1 MRTTSAPSPISW
13 AISTCRSTARP
24 SLWPWWSAA
33 WKNTSWRKSPACIT
47 VKPKQIVEIGP
58 FKIEFIHVTHSIVSA
73 VALAITTPL
82 GVIIHTGDF
91 KVDPTPTD
99 NELFDL
105 HTLADYGKR
114 GVLLLLSDS
123 TNSDRPGYTES
134 ERAVRPRM
142 EEIFNRAERRVV
154 VSCFSS
160 SIHRI
165 QLVLDLAQECG
176 RRVAVIGRSMVSV
189 TEIAHSLGLLD
200 IPDGIL
206 LRPQDAMGVAAD
218 KVTFLI
224 SGTQG
229 EPMSALS
236 RVAVDN
242 HKHVSVEK
250 GDTVVLSSRIIPGN
264 EKAIFR
270 MIDHMARRGADVL
283 YGSMNPPLHVSGH
296 ASVEEMKLV
305 LNLVR
310 PRYFMPIHGEF
321 RQLSKHARLAEHLRF
336 AGLEES
342 FIMESGEILEI
353 DHHGARKAGKVP
365 VGHVCI
371 DSGSVD
377 DVVQD
382 MVIRDR
388 RHLSEDGIVLP
399 IIAINRNSGRMESLP
414 EIVSRGFNAGDG
426 VGVHRESPP
435 VRGQN
440 SGRLESG
447 GEDRLGRHEG
457 KDPRGPEALHRE
469 GDVAASADH
478 AGDSGSIAARYLE
491 DASGFRGSAARLIVP
506 ADEAGIAA
514 ALREASAAGV
524 PVTVAGGGTGVTGGG
539 VPLGGWVLSVEKL
552 NRLEIHPGFA
562 IAGAGVPLRDLQA
575 AAQRTGQFYPPDPTE
590 NSAFLGGTIS
600 TNASG
605 SRSFRFGATRRWV
618 KCLRVVLADGRRLDL
633 RRGDALD
640 FDPGTDSAARCHQE
654 HRRLPLAAGDGLA

>member
-1 MRTTSAPSPISW
+1 MNDQKLQVIPLGGLGEFGMNMT
-13 AISTCRSTARP
+13 AIRYGDDIVVIDCGMMFPDAELLGVDLVMPDLTFLKENQQYIRAVVLTHGHEDHIGAVPYFLSEIDVPVYGTDFTLALVDRRLEEYQLDEEP
-24 SLWPWWSAA
+24 RFV
-33 WKNTSWRKSPACIT
+33 K
-47 VKPKQIVEIGP
+47 VKPKQMVDIGP

-105 HTLADYGKR
+105 HTLAEYGKR

-123 TNSDRPGYTES
+123 TNADRPGYTES

-165 QLVLDLAQECG
+165 QLVLDLAQEYN

-189 TEIAHSLGLLD
+189 TEIAHSLGLLE

-206 LRPQDAMGVAAD
+206 LRPQDAMELPSD
-218 KVTFLI
+218 KVAILI

-229 EPMSALS
+229 EPMSALA

-242 HKHVSVEK
+242 HKHVSVEE

-270 MIDHMARRGADVL
+270 MIDHMSRRGADVL

-296 ASVEEMKLV
+296 ASIEEMKLV

-321 RQLSKHARLAEHLRF
+321 RQLSKHARLADHLRF
-336 AGLEES
+336 AGLEEA
-342 FIMESGEILEI
+342 FVMESGDILEI
-353 DHHGARKAGKVP
+353 DHHGARKAGKVT
-365 VGHVCI
+365 VGRVCI
-371 DSGSVD
+371 DSGSID
-377 DVVQD
+377 DVVQE

-399 IIAINRNSGRMESLP
+399 IIAINRHTGRMENPP
-414 EIVSRGFNAGDG
+414 EIVSRGFAVAEDGSFIENARQ
-426 VGVHRESPP
+426 VVAKT
-435 VRGQN
+435 
-440 SGRLESG
+440 LESSNQEEKTDWG
-447 GEDRLGRHEG
+447 VIKEKIR
-457 KDPRGPEALHRE
+457 
-469 GDVAASADH
+469 ADLK
-478 AGDSGSIAARYLE
+478 RYIVKQTQ
-491 DASGFRGSAARLIVP
+491 RRPLIM
-506 ADEAGIAA
+506 
-514 ALREASAAGV
+514 
-524 PVTVAGGGTGVTGGG
+524 PVIMEV
-539 VPLGGWVLSVEKL
+539 
-552 NRLEIHPGFA
+552 
-562 IAGAGVPLRDLQA
+562 
-575 AAQRTGQFYPPDPTE
+575 
-590 NSAFLGGTIS
+590 
-600 TNASG
+600 
-605 SRSFRFGATRRWV
+605 
-618 KCLRVVLADGRRLDL
+618 
-633 RRGDALD
+633 
-640 FDPGTDSAARCHQE
+640 
-654 HRRLPLAAGDGLA
+654 

>member
-1 MRTTSAPSPISW
+1 MTDHKLQVIPVGGLGEFGMNMT
-13 AISTCRSTARP
+13 AIRFGDDIIVIDSGMMFPEAELLGVDLVMPDLTYLKENQSHVRALLLTHGHEDHIGAVPFFLSDIDVPVYGTDFTLALVERRLEEYDLERRP
-24 SLWPWWSAA
+24 RLIP
-33 WKNTSWRKSPACIT
+33 

-58 FKIEFIHVTHSIVSA
+58 FHIEFIHVTHSIVSA

-142 EEIFNRAERRVV
+142 EEIFSRAERRIVV
-154 VSCFSS
+154 ACFSS
-160 SIHRI
+160 SIHRV
-165 QLVLDLAQECG
+165 QLILDLAQEYG
-176 RRVAVIGRSMVSV
+176 RRVAVVGRSMGSV

-206 LRPQDAMGVAAD
+206 LRPQDVMGLPPD
-218 KVTFLI
+218 KVAVLI

-242 HKHVSVEK
+242 HKHISIDK

-264 EKAIFR
+264 EKPIFR

-310 PRYFMPIHGEF
+310 PRFFMPIHGEF

-353 DHHGARKAGKVP
+353 DTRGARKSGRVP
-365 VGHVCI
+365 VGRVCI
-371 DSGSVD
+371 DSGTID
-377 DVVQD
+377 DVVEE

-388 RHLSEDGIVLP
+388 RHLSEDGIVLA
-399 IIAINRNSGRMESLP
+399 IIAINRHTGRMESVP
-414 EIVSRGFNAGDG
+414 EIVSRGFAAAMDDG
-426 VGVHRESPP
+426 SEFLA
-435 VRGQN
+435 N
-440 SGRLESG
+440 
-447 GEDRLGRHEG
+447 
-457 KDPRGPEALHRE
+457 
-469 GDVAASADH
+469 
-478 AGDSGSIAARYLE
+478 
-491 DASGFRGSAARLIVP
+491 ARLVVTKTMEGSNQEEKTDWGVMKEKIRADLKRYIVKETSRRP
-506 ADEAGIAA
+506 LIM
-514 ALREASAAGV
+514 
-524 PVTVAGGGTGVTGGG
+524 PVI
-539 VPLGGWVLSVEKL
+539 
-552 NRLEIHPGFA
+552 LE
-562 IAGAGVPLRDLQA
+562 V
-575 AAQRTGQFYPPDPTE
+575 
-590 NSAFLGGTIS
+590 
-600 TNASG
+600 
-605 SRSFRFGATRRWV
+605 
-618 KCLRVVLADGRRLDL
+618 
-633 RRGDALD
+633 
-640 FDPGTDSAARCHQE
+640 
-654 HRRLPLAAGDGLA
+654 

>member
-1 MRTTSAPSPISW
+1 MTDQKLQVIPLGGLGEFGMNMT
-13 AISTCRSTARP
+13 AIRYGQDIIVIDSGMMFPDAELLGVDLVMPDLTFLKDNIEQVRALVLTHGHEDHIGAVPYFLSEIDVPVYGTGFTLALVERRLEEYELDQEP
-24 SLWPWWSAA
+24 RFI
-33 WKNTSWRKSPACIT
+33 K

-58 FKIEFIHVTHSIVSA
+58 FKVEFIHVTHSIVSA

-105 HTLADYGKR
+105 HTIADYGKR

-123 TNSDRPGYTES
+123 TNADRPGYTES

-142 EEIFNRAERRVV
+142 EEIFNRSERRVV

-165 QLVLDLAQECG
+165 QLVLDLAAEVG
-176 RRVAVIGRSMVSV
+176 RRVAIVGRSMVAV
-189 TEIAHSLGLLD
+189 TEIAHNLGLLD

-206 LRPQDAMGVAAD
+206 LRPQDVMEAPPSKVAI
-218 KVTFLI
+218 LI

-242 HKHVSVEK
+242 HKNVSVEQ

-296 ASVEEMKLV
+296 ASIEEQKLV

-321 RQLSKHARLAEHLRF
+321 RQLSKHARLAEHLRHV
-336 AGLEES
+336 GLEET
-342 FIMESGEILEI
+342 FVMDTGEILEI
-353 DHHGARKAGKVP
+353 DHHGARKAGNVP
-365 VGHVCI
+365 TGRVCI
-371 DSGSVD
+371 DSGSID
-377 DVVQD
+377 DVVQE

-399 IIAINRNSGRMESLP
+399 IIAIDRHTGRIEGLP
-414 EIVSRGFNAGDG
+414 EIVSRGFA
-426 VGVHRESPP
+426 
-435 VRGQN
+435 
-440 SGRLESG
+440 
-447 GEDRLGRHEG
+447 
-457 KDPRGPEALHRE
+457 
-469 GDVAASADH
+469 
-478 AGDSGSIAARYLE
+478 
-491 DASGFRGSAARLIVP
+491 
-506 ADEAGIAA
+506 
-514 ALREASAAGV
+514 
-524 PVTVAGGGTGVTGGG
+524 VAG
-539 VPLGGWVLSVEKL
+539 E
-552 NRLEIHPGFA
+552 
-562 IAGAGVPLRDLQA
+562 
-575 AAQRTGQFYPPDPTE
+575 
-590 NSAFLGGTIS
+590 
-600 TNASG
+600 
-605 SRSFRFGATRRWV
+605 
-618 KCLRVVLADGRRLDL
+618 
-633 RRGDALD
+633 
-640 FDPGTDSAARCHQE
+640 GTDFIETARQIVAKTLEGSNQE
-654 HRRLPLAAGDGLA
+654 EKTDWGVMKEKIRVDLKRHISRETARRPLIMPVILEV